1 MMEELDPTRD
11 RGGRFAKGN
20 PGGPGRPRGS
30 GNALRRAAEEAVTPE
45 HVAAIIRRATR
56 MALEGDIAAMR
67 IVLERV
73 CGRPH
78 EAPAQGF
85 ELDLDLPN
93 LRTAEN
99 CSHAIDLLLDAI
111 CRGSCDRD
119 SAKVMLD
126 VIQARMKAIE
136 VSELEARIAELEEAA
151 KAVDLGPGRR

>member
-1 MMEELDPTRD
+1 MDELDSGRE
-11 RGGRFAKGN
+11 RNGRFAKGN

-30 GNALRRAAEEAVTPE
+30 GNALRRAAEGAVTPD

-85 ELDLDLPN
+85 EIDLDLPN
-93 LRTAEN
+93 LRTAKN
-99 CSHAIDLLLDAI
+99 CAFAIDRLLDSI
-111 CRGSCDRD
+111 CSGACDRE

-126 VIQARMKAIE
+126 VIQARMKSIE
-136 VSELEARIAELEEAA
+136 VGELEARIAELEEAA
-151 KAVDLGPGRR
+151 KAVDLGGRR